1 MNTWIAGKD
10 MMKHFYLKKN
20 VFTVTMED
28 ITYADYMHAKKV
40 WKDFKIKHLGEY
52 YDLYVQ
58 NDTYFQMY
66 LKTLEINVLKYM
78 NLIWLIF
85 YLCQD

>member
-20 VFTVTMED
+20 VFTVIMED

-40 WKDFKIKHLGEY
+40 WKDFKIKHLCEY

>member
-1 MNTWIAGKD
+1 MQ
-10 MMKHFYLKKN
+10 
-20 VFTVTMED
+20 
-28 ITYADYMHAKKV
+28 KKV

-58 NDTYFQMY
+58 SDTYFQMY